1 MSSKVNYRTY
11 DQLLSEVIYEFRNF
25 YLEDL
30 INPQE
35 FIKIAKRCNYELGFK
50 IFKTK
55 DDVLEI
61 EKGKTKLPNDFNAL
75 NFAYIISEYTVN
87 EVIPQGTHL
96 ESVPVSQIYNPGP
109 NEINLC
115 VTPVVSTPPTICG
128 KCLVQKPKCTCATA
142 CVTQV
147 NCKGEET
154 VLIQKLKYETRTY
167 KNFYPIRIKDDGNV
181 VSMNC
186 PNKKVQT
193 ANSAYIKNGF
203 IYTSFQTGKLYINYQ
218 GMLEDEEGNLLVP
231 DHDLLNEFYEYAV
244 KQRLLE
250 NLIMNGETVSQAQI
264 QLIEQRYRVARNN
277 AMSLVNTPDFRE
289 LRAIWETNRKAQY
302 HNYYN
307 MFKSH

>member
-11 DQLLSEVIYEFRNF
+11 DQLLSEIIYEFRNF
-25 YLEDL
+25 SLEDL

-61 EKGKTKLPNDFNAL
+61 EKGKTKLPNDFSAL

-87 EVIPQGTHL
+87 EVIPQGTHI

-115 VTPVVSTPPTICG
+115 VTPVVSAPPTICG

-142 CVTQV
+142 CVTQI

-154 VLIQKLKYETRTY
+154 VLIQKLKYETRRRSI
-167 KNFYPIRIKDDGNV
+167 F
-181 VSMNC
+181 
-186 PNKKVQT
+186 
-193 ANSAYIKNGF
+193 F
-203 IYTSFQTGKLYINYQ
+203 
-218 GMLEDEEGNLLVP
+218 
-231 DHDLLNEFYEYAV
+231 
-244 KQRLLE
+244 
-250 NLIMNGETVSQAQI
+250 
-264 QLIEQRYRVARNN
+264 
-277 AMSLVNTPDFRE
+277 
-289 LRAIWETNRKAQY
+289 
-302 HNYYN
+302 
-307 MFKSH
+307 